1 MSDKKPILAIETSSV
16 LCGASLYYSENEYYE
31 SIVNLK
37 NTHSEKIYQVID
49 NVMANGKISF
59 NNLFAVA
66 VSIGP
71 GSFTGLRIGLSAAK
85 GIAFG
90 ASIPIIAVPTFEAL
104 ALQIKDFYIPSK
116 ENEEFVIVMKVKS
129 EEVYVSKFQFNNKLE
144 NKIEII
150 NKNHLK
156 EFCGNSPVFGKFDN
170 IEGINHKVISSPS
183 PKYIALWS
191 DFFGKDSLFLDY
203 DYLEPNYIKDFII
216 PGVKK

>member
-1 MSDKKPILAIETSSV
+1 MNDKKPILAIETSAV
-16 LCGASLYYSENEYYE
+16 LCGASLYFSDNEYYE

-37 NTHSEKIYQVID
+37 NSHSEKIFQVIE
-49 NVMANGKISF
+49 NVMSNAKINF

-104 ALQIKDFYIPSK
+104 ALQIKDFYIPSN
-116 ENEEFVIVMKVKS
+116 ENEDFVICMKVNS
-129 EEVYVSKFQFNNKLE
+129 EEVYVSKYNFNNKLE
-144 NKIEII
+144 NNIEII
-150 NKNHLK
+150 NKKQLK
-156 EFCGNSPVFGKFDN
+156 EFCGNSRVFGKFENTD
-170 IEGINHKVISSPS
+170 VIHNEITSPS
-183 PKYIALWS
+183 PKYIALWGKL
-191 DFFGKDSLFLDY
+191 FGKDSLFLDY